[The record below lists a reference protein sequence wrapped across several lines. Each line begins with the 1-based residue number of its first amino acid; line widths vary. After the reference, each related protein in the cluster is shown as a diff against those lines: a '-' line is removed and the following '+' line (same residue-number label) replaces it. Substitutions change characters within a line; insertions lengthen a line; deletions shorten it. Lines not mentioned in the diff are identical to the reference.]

1 MKNLKALWIFPILI
15 VLAIVGTLFAQTY
28 DRQPPQGESQERF
41 GPPQGESQERFGP
54 PQGQGQERF
63 GPPPPFVSMAI
74 SPDSKYLYIFYRE
87 RIYQYELPYLK
98 LIKSAGVDSRR

>member
-1 MKNLKALWIFPILI
+1 MKNSKALWIFSILI

-41 GPPQGESQERFGP
+41 GPPQG
-54 PQGQGQERF
+54 QGQERIDQ
-63 GPPPPFVSMAI
+63 PPPPFVSMAI

-87 RIYQYELPYLK
+87 RIYQYELPNLK

>member
-28 DRQPPQGESQERF
+28 DRQPPQGESQERS
-41 GPPQGESQERFGP
+41 GQPQGESQERFG
-54 PQGQGQERF
+54 Q
-63 GPPPPFVSMAI
+63 PPPPFPVVSMAI

-98 LIKSAGVDSRR
+98 LIKSAGVDSRK